1 MKKIIAVI
9 FCFFTSFV
17 VSQSS
22 LNMDLVGH
30 LPYPQGTN
38 DIWGYADGDNEYALV
53 GTRTGFSV
61 VDISCPQYPNE
72 LFFIPG
78 SNSIWRDIKTW
89 GKYAYVTTEA
99 NDGLLIVDLSDFTG
113 QTYVYTEEFFTTS
126 HNIYID
132 ENGYAY
138 IFGADTGNGGAVI
151 LDLTQDPMN
160 PTLAGIF
167 DNYYLHDGMV
177 RGDTLWGSAIYA
189 GVFSIIDVS
198 DKSNPEIMSTYP
210 TSCQFT
216 HNAWI
221 SDDNNYLFTT
231 DETAGCYVGSYDVSD
246 IYDIQEIDLIQEW
259 TGDGADGDQ
268 ENVVPHNTHVLG
280 DYLVTSYYTS
290 GITIIDASDPFNLIE
305 VGYYDTSPLSG
316 SNMDGCWGA
325 YPYLP
330 SGLML
335 ATDQQEGLFV
345 LHSTQI
351 THDDFSDIIDS
362 FCEGCTDAVALNYNP
377 EAAEDDGSCIYVMGC
392 TDVTALNYNAVATN
406 DDGSCEYYCDD
417 FIVEMPFCDEE
428 IQVEYAE
435 SVSLS
440 CEGESLT
447 FLDMAGNI
455 LSVGVNTYVT
465 DPIFENTE
473 FVVFNEAVVEEAT
486 LNIGEPEHE
495 GNDYSSEVYNGGL
508 LFDCYAEFTLNSVKV
523 YTDQEH
529 AGERTIELRDNTGNL
544 LFDLIVD
551 VPASEDDGHIIYLGW
566 NLTPGTQYLLTT
578 NIQMNNENFG
588 NNNPMFKRTTGGL
601 PDFPFTINNILE
613 ITEGYFTNGQSGGT
627 GSSTDYYYYFY
638 DWSVSYERSCQSSEA
653 IINLIIN
660 TSSIEESNVVK
671 SLIKS
676 IDVLG
681 RETNNTD
688 LMIQMYDDGTVE
700 RKIILK

>member
-1 MKKIIAVI
+1 MKKIVTGVLFYI
-9 FCFFTSFV
+9 FSFV
-17 VSQSS
+17 FAQASF
-22 LNMDLVGH
+22 NMDLVGN

-38 DIWGYADGDNEYALV
+38 DVWGYSNGLNEYALV

-72 LFFIPG
+72 LFSVPG
-78 SNSIWRDIKTW
+78 SQSIWRDIKTW

-99 NDGLLIVDLSDFTG
+99 SDGLLIVDLSDLTG

-138 IFGADTGNGGAVI
+138 IFGTDTGNGGAII

-167 DNYYLHDGMV
+167 DDYYLHDGMV

-198 DKSNPEIMSTYP
+198 DKTNPIIMSSYP
-210 TSCQFT
+210 TSCQFS

-259 TGDGADGDQ
+259 TGDGANGDA

-316 SNMDGCWGA
+316 SAMDGCWGA

-345 LHSTQI
+345 LHSSQI
-351 THDDFSDIIDS
+351 THDDFSDIMDAV
-362 FCEGCTDAVALNYNP
+362 CEGCTDDIALNYNP
-377 EAAEDDGSCIYVMGC
+377 DAVEDNGSCVYISGC
-392 TDVTALNYNAVATN
+392 TDIAALNYNAMANV
-406 DDGSCEYYCDD
+406 DDNSCEYYCDD
-417 FIVEMPFCDEE
+417 FI
-428 IQVEYAE
+428 IQPPDCNSPIQAEY
-435 SVSLS
+435 
-440 CEGESLT
+440 GEYVMINCNGDNLT
-447 FLDMAGNI
+447 FFDENNNI
-455 LSVGVNTYVT
+455 LSAGSAMYVT
-465 DPIFENTE
+465 SPIYENTT
-473 FVVFNEAVVEEAT
+473 FFAINEEVVEDAT
-486 LNIGEPEHE
+486 LNTGEPEHQ
-495 GNDYSSEVYNGGL
+495 GNSDYSSDVYNGGL
-508 LFDCYAEFTLNSVKV
+508 LFDCYFAFTLNSIKV
-523 YTDQEH
+523 YGE
-529 AGERTIELRDNTGNL
+529 AGERTIELRDNAGNL
-544 LFDLIVD
+544 IIDVVVD
-551 VPASEDDGHIIYLGW
+551 VPLSEENGHVIELGW
-566 NLTPGTQYLLTT
+566 SIDPGSQYLLTT
-578 NIQMNNENFG
+578 NTQMNNENFG

-601 PDFPFTINNILE
+601 PEFPFIVENVLE
-613 ITEGYFTNGQSGGT
+613 INEGYFTDGTTDGSG
-627 GSSTDYYYYFY
+627 SATDYYYYFY
-638 DWSVSYERSCQSSEA
+638 DWNISYQRSCQSIESV
-653 IINLIIN
+653 IDVVLN
-660 TSSIEESNVVK
+660 TSSIAEDMTVK

-676 IDVLG
+676 VDFLG
-681 RETNNTD
+681 REESNTSFK
-688 LMIQMYDDGTVE
+688 INIYDDGTINKE
-700 RKIILK
+700 IILK